1 MAHHSKLYLRSLAE
15 QQTRNAAALAAIES
29 RGRDI
34 DELDALVAALRARG
48 WKAEAL
54 VETFPYGSAATAQ
67 LAVLLSCS
75 EHELVEAIEYLAA
88 DGVHVARN
96 VSGDLG
102 CSRQY
107 QLKLDRFSVRL
118 HAYVH
123 APAKAAA

>member
-29 RGRDI
+29 RAQDI
-34 DELDALVAALRARG
+34 DRLDALVAALRARG
-48 WKAEAL
+48 WKAEGL
-54 VETFPYGSAATAQ
+54 IETLPYGSAATAQ
-67 LAVLLSCS
+67 LALLLSCS
-75 EHELVEAIEYLAA
+75 GHELVEAIEYLTA

-96 VSGDLG
+96 VAGDMG
-102 CSRQY
+102 CSREY

-123 APAKAAA
+123 TPAKVAA